1 MSRVLYVL
9 AVTTGS
15 LGVAALTVSLLFNSG
30 TLLLH
35 AGLIAL
41 LVSALLLI
49 AVVLTAHRSQRRHT
63 L

>member
-9 AVTTGS
+9 ALTTGIS
-15 LGVAALTVSLLFNSG
+15 GVAVLILSLLLDRA
-30 TLLLH
+30 TLLLN

-49 AVVLTAHRSQRRHT
+49 AVVLTGHRGHRRHT

>member
-9 AVTTGS
+9 AVTTAS
-15 LGVAALTVSLLFNSG
+15 SGVAILILSLLLDRA
-30 TLLLH
+30 TLLLN

-41 LVSALLLI
+41 LVAALLLI
-49 AVVLTAHRSQRRHT
+49 AVVLTGHRGQRGHS

>member
-15 LGVAALTVSLLFNSG
+15 SGVAVLILSLL
-30 TLLLH
+30 LDRAALLH

-49 AVVLTAHRSQRRHT
+49 AVVLTGHRGLRGHS

>member
-1 MSRVLYVL
+1 MSRVLYAL

-15 LGVAALTVSLLFNSG
+15 SGVAVLILSLLLDRA

-35 AGLIAL
+35 AGLLAL

-49 AVVLTAHRSQRRHT
+49 AVVLTGHRGHRGHN

>member
-15 LGVAALTVSLLFNSG
+15 SGVAVLILSLLLDRA
-30 TLLLH
+30 TLLH
-35 AGLIAL
+35 AGLLAL

-49 AVVLTAHRSQRRHT
+49 AVVLTGHRGQRGHS